1 MKKKPQKEQS
11 IDTAIRTRDEELKNH
26 DKMTKN
32 LYNEYEIL
40 QKRLDKV
47 GDPMYLGELKRKNA
61 ELESRLKTL
70 NKE

>member
-1 MKKKPQKEQS
+1 
-11 IDTAIRTRDEELKNH
+11 
-26 DKMTKN
+26 MTKN
-32 LYNEYEIL
+32 LYNDYELL
-40 QKRLDKV
+40 QKRLEKV

>member
-1 MKKKPQKEQS
+1 M
-11 IDTAIRTRDEELKNH
+11 DMVMRTRDEELKNH

-32 LYNEYEIL
+32 LYNEYELL
-40 QKRLDKV
+40 QKRIEKV
-47 GDPMYLGELKRKNA
+47 GDPFYLSELKRKNV